1 MTETRPKLGVII
13 GQTRDSRL
21 ADKPARWLMRK
32 LEDDGRFDAELVDLR
47 DFDLPFFN
55 EVSSNLYVP
64 SQDPKAVAWQ
74 AKVAEFDA
82 YVFLTAE
89 YNHSISGALKNALDQ
104 AYTEWNHKPF
114 AAVGYGGVGA
124 ARAIEHLRAIRVELQ
139 MVPVKSAVHIGG
151 AEFIRILPQFGD
163 ESMEAIEEALLHG
176 FGSMVD
182 DLAWWTN
189 ATRAA
194 RAADVSRAA

>member
-114 AAVGYGGVGA
+114 AAVRLWRGRRCARDRAPEGNQGGA
-124 ARAIEHLRAIRVELQ
+124 ADGAGQVRRPHRWRGIHSDPAAIWRRIHGSDR
-139 MVPVKSAVHIGG
+139 GG
-151 AEFIRILPQFGD
+151 AAAWLRK
-163 ESMEAIEEALLHG
+163 HG
-176 FGSMVD
+176 G
-182 DLAWWTN
+182 
-189 ATRAA
+189 
-194 RAADVSRAA
+194 